1 VVGLV
6 RQPRA
11 IVLQQSRVNPKVAY
25 QCRVKTLKSASD
37 VAARRLGQVEAYLT
51 VREVLSEAS
60 TAADG
65 VLSSERSGF
74 YRCRYATLGLNPSPG

>member
-1 VVGLV
+1 MVGLV

-25 QCRVKTLKSASD
+25 QCRVKMLKSASD

-51 VREVLSEAS
+51 VREVVGLVRQPRAI
-60 TAADG
+60 
-65 VLSSERSGF
+65 ERAQRF
-74 YRCRYATLGLNPSPG
+74 LPV

>member
-1 VVGLV
+1 M
-6 RQPRA
+6 
-11 IVLQQSRVNPKVAY
+11 
-25 QCRVKTLKSASD
+25 
-37 VAARRLGQVEAYLT
+37 AARRLGQVEAYLT

-74 YRCRYATLGLNPSPG
+74 YRCRYVTLGLPLLQRSTIARGYLTIPATQVSIVGAPDKGA